1 VIKIVNIKTGAI
13 VAAYRQNVLTE
24 FNRAKYMNAQD
35 AVINSM
41 EKRHNDLMATL
52 SEANRQMEVQAR
64 STLLDLNGFFGA
76 LPGTA
81 QEPHGY
87 VMVLTGSHDVYG
99 ELIHEC

>member
-1 VIKIVNIKTGAI
+1 VIKIINIKTGAI

-24 FNRAKYMNAQD
+24 FDRTKYVNAQS
-35 AVINSM
+35 AVIDAA

-52 SEANRQMEVQAR
+52 SEANRQMEIQAR
-64 STLLDLNGFFGA
+64 NVLGDLNAYF
-76 LPGTA
+76 PNQSPTS
-81 QEPHGY
+81 EPAGY